1 MGIATWLSQRFHRLR
16 LVGHCCR
23 RRCHLLLSVAEN
35 GSDCEARVLAVDL
48 IEPAARDRDHVV
60 LARCLQYGVCLDPL
74 ALENVERYV
83 EIAPG
88 VRVRNIGEW
97 VLFAGSFKTRG
108 GSFLKIEV
116 VENAACNRRL
126 ILLLARLSSDLLIHE
141 IGGANVRTPVI
152 NALIVCSLPLEK
164 PYNKRHRNIHK

>member
-1 MGIATWLSQRFHRLR
+1 MRIRDWS
-16 LVGHCCR
+16 
-23 RRCHLLLSVAEN
+23 
-35 GSDCEARVLAVDL
+35 SDVCASDLL

-60 LARCLQYGVCLDPL
+60 LARCLQYGVCLDPI

-97 VLFAGSFKTRG
+97 VLFAGHFKTRG

-126 ILLLARLSSDLLIHE
+126 ILMLARLSSDLSIHGRCE
-141 IGGANVRTPVI
+141 KVGRAWCR
-152 NALIVCSLPLEK
+152 ARVCT
-164 PYNKRHRNIHK
+164 YV